1 LIALYI
7 PNQEHMN
14 SLNKEVVKYY
24 RFYIIIYLIS
34 KGAITIFQLV
44 SEAFYQTLQMQG
56 CINKSNDILLY
67 IVDLLL
73 KHTHWLYIYNKHIF
87 FKLILFQMMLQN

>member
-1 LIALYI
+1 
-7 PNQEHMN
+7 MN

-34 KGAITIFQLV
+34 KVAITIFQLV
-44 SEAFYQTLQMQG
+44 FKAFYQTLQMQG

-73 KHTHWLYIYNKHIF
+73 KHTRSKQKTKILLTGYIYIYIYITNIYF
-87 FKLILFQMMLQN
+87 LN